1 MTTAAQVATAIFD
14 RVSTISIA
22 NGYNTDIGLN
32 VLRGR
37 RRIDTSDLPCLTIIE
52 GEDSP
57 QAQTLRSVNIS
68 QRYYLEAQDECD
80 PDHPNDKAHL
90 LLKDLK
96 RAVFG
101 PDSDLTKTVKN
112 VKYAGRAIA
121 PREDGTTVVIAS
133 IQIEV
138 LFVEDLTNP

>member
-1 MTTAAQVATAIFD
+1 MTTAAEISSLIAD
-14 RVSTISIA
+14 RIETITVA
-22 NGYNTDIGLN
+22 NGFNTDIGLK

-37 RRIDTSDLPCLTIIE
+37 RRVDGSDVPCVSIIE
-52 GEDSP
+52 GDDTP
-57 QAQTLRSVNIS
+57 QSQTLRSANIS
-68 QRYYLEAQDECD
+68 QPYSIEAQDTCD

-96 RAVFG
+96 RAIFG
-101 PDSDLTKTVKN
+101 PDSDLARTVKN
-112 VKYAGRAIA
+112 IKYAGRAIA
-121 PREDGTTVVIAS
+121 PREDGTSIVVAG

>member
-1 MTTAAQVATAIFD
+1 MTTAYEVSTAISD
-14 RVSTISIA
+14 RVSTITIA
-22 NGYNTDIGLN
+22 NGYNTDIGAK

-37 RRIDTSDLPCLTIIE
+37 RRIDNSDLPCVSIIE
-52 GEDSP
+52 GEDNAQS
-57 QAQTLRSVNIS
+57 QTLRSANIT
-68 QRYYLEAQDECD
+68 QTYYLEAQDECD

-101 PDSDLTKTVKN
+101 PDSTLMKTVKN
-112 VKYAGRAIA
+112 VKYGGRAIA
-121 PREDGTTVVIAS
+121 PREDGTTIVVAS

-138 LFVEDLTNP
+138 MFVEDLTNP